1 MKTIVIGAGV
11 DRHGRP
17 PTYLRKH
24 GCEVAVVERQA
35 DAALET
41 SFGNGGVIHVSEA
54 ETWCRPGMPMKIL
67 RWLGDEQAPLLVR
80 YRALPADVEVGH
92 RVPAQLLASAI

>member
-11 DRHGRP
+11 VG
-17 PTYLRKH
+17 TATAYYLWKH
-24 GCEVAVVERQA
+24 GCEVTLVERQA

-80 YRALPADVEVGH
+80 YRALPEMWKWGIGFLRNCTAA
-92 RVPAQLLASAI
+92 RR